1 MEDRDWAPRT
11 GKQPCGVGAGAP
23 GFGPGG
29 RLRGGGGCSRSR
41 ERDVSPGDC
50 FAERLVWLAAGRSLG
65 SGGAQGRAGRRAAS
79 RMLPARA
86 GACTCVCTVGR
97 CKACARHGR
106 DARQCR
112 RPAPRHTTLTLP
124 GENTAQNLGSGPGAA
139 ARWPEEPSRSAGP
152 TPRPAVQS
160 ANTEPQHQQIGQ
172 DAGKLST
179 HPGRGASPQDRHAP
193 RQAERAT
200 APNLARSPRDLGNHS
215 EGGY

>member
-1 MEDRDWAPRT
+1 MR
-11 GKQPCGVGAGAP
+11 CG
-23 GFGPGG
+23 
-29 RLRGGGGCSRSR
+29 SRSAR
-41 ERDVSPGDC
+41 VRPRRP
-50 FAERLVWLAAGRSLG
+50 FARWGRVFALQGKGCLPRGLLSRERLVWLAAGRSLG

-124 GENTAQNLGSGPGAA
+124 GEKTAQNLGSGPGAA

-172 DAGKLST
+172 DAGRLST

-215 EGGY
+215 AGGY